1 MGVKGIIHC
10 NLAVTWIKLLILC
23 AHCMC
28 MHLAPKFI
36 EKYVL
41 SNLPKDIT
49 TVCNDELQE
58 LKKEDPRY
66 SGKLQS

>member
-1 MGVKGIIHC
+1 
-10 NLAVTWIKLLILC
+10 
-23 AHCMC
+23 MC
-28 MHLAPKFI
+28 THLAPKFI